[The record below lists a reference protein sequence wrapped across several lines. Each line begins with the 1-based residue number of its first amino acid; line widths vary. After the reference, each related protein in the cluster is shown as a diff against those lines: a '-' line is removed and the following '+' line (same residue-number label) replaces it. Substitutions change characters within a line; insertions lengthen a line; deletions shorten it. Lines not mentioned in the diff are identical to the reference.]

1 MVIFA
6 AQGIMGILN
15 IATRAAV
22 EGFTSTNNSDR
33 RREAYVDFVAFVLA
47 FIIAL
52 VIIGFLGKYLWNE
65 VVVDLFSFAKPARS
79 LWQIVGLMFF
89 LAIIM
94 P

>member
-1 MVIFA
+1 
-6 AQGIMGILN
+6 MGLLN
-15 IATRAAV
+15 VATKAAV
-22 EGFTSTNNSDR
+22 EGFSGNESSDR
-33 RREAYVDFVAFVLA
+33 RRDAYVEFVSFLLA

-52 VIIGFLGKYLWNE
+52 VIIGFLGKWLWNE

-89 LAIIM
+89 LALVH

>member
-1 MVIFA
+1 
-6 AQGIMGILN
+6 MGLLN
-15 IATRAAV
+15 VATRAAV
-22 EGFTSTNNSDR
+22 EGFSANNSSDR
-33 RREAYVDFVAFVLA
+33 RRDAYVEFVAFLLA

-52 VIIGFLGKYLWNE
+52 VIIGFLGKWLWNE

-89 LAIIM
+89 LSLVH

>member
-1 MVIFA
+1 
-6 AQGIMGILN
+6 MGLVN
-15 IATRAAV
+15 VATKAAV
-22 EGFTSTNNSDR
+22 EGFSGNETSER
-33 RREAYVDFVAFVLA
+33 RRESYVEFVSFLLA

-52 VIIGFLGKYLWNE
+52 VIVGFLGKYLWNE

-89 LAIIM
+89 LALVY

>member
-1 MVIFA
+1 
-6 AQGIMGILN
+6 MGLLN
-15 IATRAAV
+15 VATKAAV
-22 EGFTSTNNSDR
+22 EGFSSNNSSDR
-33 RREAYVDFVAFVLA
+33 RRDAYVEFVSFLLA

-52 VIIGFLGKYLWNE
+52 VIIGFLGKWLWNE

-89 LAIIM
+89 LALVH

>member
-1 MVIFA
+1 
-6 AQGIMGILN
+6 MGLLN
-15 IATRAAV
+15 VATKAAV
-22 EGFTSTNNSDR
+22 EGFSGNETSER
-33 RREAYVDFVAFVLA
+33 RREAYVEFVSFLLA

-89 LAIIM
+89 LALVH